1 MTGSVTRTALV
12 LGATGGFGREAAAAL
27 ARHRWHVRALTRRSI
42 PTGDRHVAGRVA
54 ASGLAASELAVAGV
68 AAGGVVSDGIE
79 WIAGDA
85 MNASDVGRAA
95 EGVAAIIHA
104 VNPPGYR
111 DWDTLAPAMLEATIA
126 AARAVGAR
134 IVLPGNIYN
143 FGPDAFPLLH
153 EDSPQHPV
161 SRKGAVRVAME
172 KRLEAEAA
180 EGVRSLIPRAGDFIG
195 PHASGSTWFAQ
206 VVVKPGKRPT
216 SIANPAPPGVSHA
229 WAYLPDL
236 AETVGRLLDRDGDL
250 PAFARFHFAGYQVTG
265 EEIAAAVAQA
275 LGETTIGIR
284 RFPWALTRLL
294 SPFVRLFRELGEMRY
309 LWDTPIAL
317 DDARLRAFLGA
328 PPPSTPLAIA
338 IRETLIGLGCMPPA
352 ELPPTQSSPSRGAS

>member
-1 MTGSVTRTALV
+1 MAGSATRTALI
-12 LGATGGFGREAAAAL
+12 LGATGGFGREAAAVL
-27 ARHRWHVRALTRRSI
+27 ARHGWHVRALTRRSM
-42 PTGDRHVAGRVA
+42 PA
-54 ASGLAASELAVAGV
+54 A
-68 AAGGVVSDGIE
+68 DGIE

-85 MNASDVGRAA
+85 MNAPDVLRAA
-95 EGVAAIIHA
+95 EGAAAIVHA

-111 DWDTLAPAMLEATIA
+111 DWDMFVLPMLDATIA

-143 FGPDAFPLLH
+143 FGPDAFPLLR

-161 SRKGAVRVAME
+161 SRKGAIRVAME
-172 KRLEAEAA
+172 KRLEAAA
-180 EGVRSLIPRAGDFIG
+180 AQGVRSLILRAGDFIG

-216 SIANPAPPGVSHA
+216 SIASPAPPGVNHA

-236 AETVGRLLDRDGDL
+236 TETVARLLDRDGDL

-265 EEIAAAVAQA
+265 AEMAAAVAQA
-275 LGETTIGIR
+275 LGEKTIKVR
-284 RFPWALTRLL
+284 RFPWFPMALL

-309 LWDTPIAL
+309 LWDAPIAL
-317 DDARLRAFLGA
+317 DDARLRAFLGG
-328 PPPSTPLAIA
+328 PPASTPFAIA
-338 IRETLIGLGCMPPA
+338 IRETLIGLGCISPA
-352 ELPPTQSSPSRGAS
+352 QLSPSHGAP